1 LTLQVLRQIEV
12 KQDGNNKA
20 ILIFTIVT
28 VVFLPLS
35 FVSSFFGMNTV
46 DIRDMDYSQSLFWA
60 VSIPV
65 TVIIVSLAMSI
76 AYQGSRIKERL
87 SRSA

>member
-1 LTLQVLRQIEV
+1 
-12 KQDGNNKA
+12 
-20 ILIFTIVT
+20 
-28 VVFLPLS
+28 
-35 FVSSFFGMNTV
+35 MNTV

-65 TVIIVSLAMSI
+65 TVIIVSLAMGI
-76 AYQGSRIKERL
+76 AYQGGSIKGRL